1 LIEIWATRKNG
12 NSGYILTVLKALG
25 GNNMALDHYVS
36 QVHLRNFYSPMLVQ
50 HMYAMRKS
58 DLQSFPCNSRSV
70 CRIEEGSTN
79 AYLINDRSIEAF
91 LLDVEPRY
99 NSSVTNLRDNK
110 IDKECIHAIAGF
122 AAYVACCAP
131 AAMRIHAEPLKSLLE
146 SEAAILDKQ
155 GLIPKAPPS
164 LGSKTLTELLA
175 DKEVTFSID
184 SKYPQA
190 LGINTIIE
198 RVSIFGNSK
207 WEILLNGVPEC
218 PFFTSDFP
226 MAIEAT
232 GYRTMNW
239 IVPLTPA
246 LAIRIIPDIRLSGI
260 APDLSFAKF
269 TSRQRTLRRSEIV
282 EINRLIVQCAED
294 LVFYR
299 DDHIW
304 IGDFVAKNRYY
315 RIEAVT
321 DRIRYGTGF
330 RNISTQRIVQHQ
342 GGCPRPRI

>member
-1 LIEIWATRKNG
+1 
-12 NSGYILTVLKALG
+12 
-25 GNNMALDHYVS
+25 MALDHYVS
-36 QVHLRNFYSPMLVQ
+36 QVHLRNFYSPILVQ

-91 LLDVEPRY
+91 LLDVEPKY

-110 IDKECIHAIAGF
+110 IDRECIHAIAGF
-122 AAYVACCAP
+122 AAYVASCAP
-131 AAMRIHAEPLKSLLE
+131 AAMRIHTESLKSLLE
-146 SEAAILDKQ
+146 SGAAILDKQ
-155 GLIPKAPPS
+155 GLIPKAPPL

-175 DKEVTFSID
+175 DKEVLFSVD
-184 SKYPQA
+184 PKYPQA
-190 LGINTIIE
+190 LGINTIIK
-198 RVSIFGNSK
+198 RVSIWGNSK

-226 MAIEAT
+226 VAIEAT
-232 GYRTMNW
+232 GHRTMNW

-246 LAIRIIPDIRLSGI
+246 LAVRIIPDIQLSRT

-269 TSRQRTLRRSEIV
+269 TSQQRTLRRSEIV

-299 DDHIW
+299 DDHEW
-304 IGDFVAKNRYY
+304 IGDFVAKDRYY

-321 DRIRYGTGF
+321 DRIPYGTGF
-330 RNISTQRIVQHQ
+330 RNISTQRIVLHQ
-342 GGCPRPRI
+342 GGCPKSRI